1 MLRIFGHFVPVPALA
16 LGFVEAVLLAVA
28 FYLVTAPAEALHLQL
43 VPVPAR
49 VSLGIAML
57 AVLAMVAVGLY
68 HHDVFLDPRLM
79 AIKAV
84 AALLLLAP
92 LAAGAGLALSDAT
105 LDGALG
111 GTHAGWT
118 VWCLKASFAWMMA
131 VTLTRIVFLRY
142 ADSDLF
148 RRPVV
153 VLGTGVRAAGIAAL
167 ARRGANRSF
176 SAKSFVHGGGDLR
189 VVMGARL
196 DLDRCADDHALAA
209 HAREVGAREIVV
221 ATDERRGM
229 PVLQLLHC
237 KIAGINVIDYLT
249 FWERETR
256 KVELEAL
263 QPSWLIFSDG
273 FRHGFVIGAAK
284 RAFDVSVSVVLLIFT
299 LPVMLAAALA
309 IVFEDGG
316 PALYRQE
323 RIGRGGVSF
332 TLSKFRSMRVD
343 AEAAG
348 TPQWALNGDPRVT
361 RVGAVMRKFRIDELP
376 QLLNVLAG
384 DMSFVGPR
392 PERPYFVAALAEK
405 IAFYAERHSV
415 KPGIT
420 GWAQINYP
428 YGASPEDAR
437 EKLAYDLYYVKN
449 RTLFLDFL
457 ILLQTVRVILFHEGA
472 R

>member
-16 LGFVEAVLLAVA
+16 LVLCEAFLLAIA
-28 FYLVTAPAEALHLQL
+28 FYLVIAPAEAWHLPL
-43 VPVPAR
+43 AAFPAR
-49 VSLGIAML
+49 VSLGGASIV
-57 AVLAMVAVGLY
+57 VLAMVAVGLY

-79 AIKAV
+79 AIKAA

-92 LAAGAGLALSDAT
+92 LAVVAGLALSHE
-105 LDGALG
+105 ALG
-111 GTHAGWT
+111 GAGGGWT
-118 VWCLKASFAWMMA
+118 MWCLKASFAWMA
-131 VTLTRIVFLRY
+131 SVLLTRTLFLRC

-153 VLGTGVRAAGIAAL
+153 VLGTGIRAGHVAEL
-167 ARRGANRSF
+167 MRRSANRGF
-176 SAKSFVHGGGDLR
+176 SAKGFVHACGDLR

-196 DLDRCADDHALAA
+196 DLDRSDDVRALALYT
-209 HAREVGAREIVV
+209 REVGAREVVV

-237 KIAGINVIDYLT
+237 KLAGINVVDYLT
-249 FWERETR
+249 FFERETR

-273 FRHGFVIGAAK
+273 FRQGKLIDAAK
-284 RAFDVSVSVVLLIFT
+284 RAFDLAVSLALIVFT
-299 LPVMLAAALA
+299 LPVILIAALA
-309 IVFEDGG
+309 VWLEDGA
-316 PALYRQE
+316 PVLYRQE
-323 RIGRGGVSF
+323 RVGRDGRNF
-332 TLSKFRSMRVD
+332 TLTKFRSMRFD

-348 TPQWALNGDPRVT
+348 APQWARNEDPRAT
-361 RVGAVMRKFRIDELP
+361 RVGLVLRKFRIDELP

-392 PERPYFVAALAEK
+392 PERPFFVEELAAT
-405 IAFYAERHSV
+405 IPFYRERHSV

-420 GWAQINYP
+420 GWAQVNYP
-428 YGASPEDAR
+428 YGASLEDAR
-437 EKLAYDLYYVKN
+437 HKLAYDLYYVKN

-457 ILLQTVRVILFHEGA
+457 ILVQTVRVILFHEGA

>member
-1 MLRIFGHFVPVPALA
+1 
-16 LGFVEAVLLAVA
+16 
-28 FYLVTAPAEALHLQL
+28 
-43 VPVPAR
+43 
-49 VSLGIAML
+49 
-57 AVLAMVAVGLY
+57 
-68 HHDVFLDPRLM
+68 
-79 AIKAV
+79 
-84 AALLLLAP
+84 
-92 LAAGAGLALSDAT
+92 
-105 LDGALG
+105 
-111 GTHAGWT
+111 
-118 VWCLKASFAWMMA
+118 MMA

-153 VLGTGVRAAGIAAL
+153 VLGTGVRAAQIADL
-167 ARRGANRSF
+167 VRRGANRSF
-176 SAKSFVHGGGDLR
+176 SVKSFVHAGGDLR
-189 VVMGARL
+189 MVMGAKL
-196 DLDRCADDHALAA
+196 DLDRSEDDHALAA
-209 HAREVGAREIVV
+209 HARELGAREIVV

-237 KIAGINVIDYLT
+237 KLAGVNVIDYLT

-273 FRHGFVIGAAK
+273 FRQGVVVGAAK
-284 RAFDVSVSVVLLIFT
+284 RAFDLGVSLVLLVFT

-309 IVFEDGG
+309 IVLEDGR
-316 PALYRQE
+316 PVLYRQE
-323 RIGRGGVSF
+323 RVGRDGAQF
-332 TLSKFRSMRVD
+332 TLRKFRSMRVD
-343 AEAAG
+343 AETRGRAAMG
-348 TPQWALNGDPRVT
+348 VQPDPRVT
-361 RVGAVMRKFRIDELP
+361 RTGAVMRKFRIDELP
-376 QLLNVLAG
+376 QLVNVLLG

-392 PERPYFVAALAEK
+392 PERPYFVAALTQK
-405 IAFYAERHSV
+405 IAYYGERHSV

-428 YGASPEDAR
+428 YGATIEDAR